1 MNTDSILLTVKT
13 HCNVSAE
20 DTSFDAE
27 LLEDTNTI
35 LGILPQLG
43 VGPNEG
49 FTIESEADGWSD
61 FLLGDPKI
69 GLIKSYV
76 GKRVRLLFDPPSNG
90 HHLEALKATISE
102 LESRLTY

>member
-1 MNTDSILLTVKT
+1 MATDSILDTVKT
-13 HCNVSAE
+13 HCNMPAE

-27 LLEDTNTI
+27 LIEHTNMI

-43 VGPNEG
+43 VGPDEG
-49 FTIESEADGWSD
+49 FAIESKGDEWSD
-61 FLLGDPKI
+61 FLSGNLKL

-76 GKRVRLLFDPPSNG
+76 GKRVRLLFDPPANG
-90 HHLEALKATISE
+90 QHLEALKATISE

>member
-1 MNTDSILLTVKT
+1 MATDSILLTVKT

-20 DTSFDAE
+20 DDSFDAE
-27 LLEDTNTI
+27 LIENANMI
-35 LGILPQLG
+35 LSILPQLG
-43 VGPNEG
+43 IGPDEG
-49 FTIESEADGWSD
+49 FAIEDKTDEWAD
-61 FLLGDPKI
+61 FLSENPKI

-90 HHLEALKATISE
+90 QHLEALKTAISE

>member
-1 MNTDSILLTVKT
+1 MSTDSILRTVKT

-27 LLEDTNTI
+27 LIEDTNTI

-43 VGPNEG
+43 IGPDEG
-49 FTIESEADGWSD
+49 CTIENGTDEWSD
-61 FLLGDPKI
+61 FFPENPKI
-69 GLIKSYV
+69 GMIKSYV
-76 GKRVRLLFDPPSNG
+76 GKRVRLLFDPPSNSQ
-90 HHLEALKATISE
+90 HLEALKATISE

>member
-27 LLEDTNTI
+27 LIEDTNMI
-35 LGILPQLG
+35 LSTLPQLG
-43 VGPNEG
+43 IGPNEG
-49 FTIESEADGWSD
+49 FAIENKADEWSD
-61 FLLGDPKI
+61 FLSENPKI

-76 GKRVRLLFDPPSNG
+76 GKYLLQKIFTVCFIKKIAPN
-90 HHLEALKATISE
+90 
-102 LESRLTY
+102 

>member
-1 MNTDSILLTVKT
+1 MNTDSILHTVKT

-27 LLEDTNTI
+27 LIEDTNMI

-43 VGPNEG
+43 IGPDDGITIDNEYD
-49 FTIESEADGWSD
+49 EWSD
-61 FLLGDPKI
+61 SFSGNSKI
-69 GLIKSYV
+69 GMIKSYV
-76 GKRVRLLFDPPSNG
+76 GKRVRLLFDPPSNSQ
-90 HHLEALKATISE
+90 HLEALKATISE

>member
-1 MNTDSILLTVKT
+1 MNTDSILLTVKA

-27 LLEDTNTI
+27 LIENTNTI

-43 VGPNEG
+43 IGPDEG
-49 FTIESEADGWSD
+49 FAIEDKSNEWSEFLSD
-61 FLLGDPKI
+61 NLKI
-69 GLIKSYV
+69 GLVKSYV
-76 GKRVRLLFDPPSNG
+76 GKRVRLLFDPPSNSQ
-90 HHLEALKATISE
+90 HLEALKATISE

>member
-27 LLEDTNTI
+27 LIEDTNTI

-43 VGPNEG
+43 VGPDEG
-49 FTIESEADGWSD
+49 FAIEDDTDEWSD
-61 FLLGDPKI
+61 FLSENSKI
-69 GLIKSYV
+69 SMVKSYV
-76 GKRVRLLFDPPSNG
+76 GKRVRLLFDPPSNSQ
-90 HHLEALKATISE
+90 HLEALKTTISE

>member
-27 LLEDTNTI
+27 LIENTNTI

-43 VGPNEG
+43 IGPDEG
-49 FTIESEADGWSD
+49 FAIENESDAWSD
-61 FLLGDPKI
+61 FLLEEPKI
-69 GLIKSYV
+69 GMIKSYI
-76 GKRVRLLFDPPSNG
+76 GKRVRLLFDPPSNSQ
-90 HHLEALKATISE
+90 HLEALKSTISE

>member
-1 MNTDSILLTVKT
+1 MSTDSILRTVRT
-13 HCNVSAE
+13 HCNVSAD

-27 LLEDTNTI
+27 LIENTNMI

-43 VGPNEG
+43 IGPDEG
-49 FTIESEADGWSD
+49 FTIENANDEWSD
-61 FLLGDPKI
+61 FLPENPKI

-76 GKRVRLLFDPPSNG
+76 GKRVRLVFDPPSNSQ
-90 HHLEALKATISE
+90 HLEALKATISE

>member
-1 MNTDSILLTVKT
+1 MITDSILSTVKT
-13 HCNVSAE
+13 HCNVSAD

-27 LLEDTNTI
+27 LIEHTNMI
-35 LGILPQLG
+35 LSILPQLG
-43 VGPNEG
+43 VGPDEG
-49 FTIESEADGWSD
+49 FAIESKNDEWSD
-61 FLLGDPKI
+61 FLPGNLKI

-90 HHLEALKATISE
+90 QHLEALKATISE

>member
-27 LLEDTNTI
+27 LIENTNMI

-43 VGPNEG
+43 IGPNEG
-49 FTIESEADGWSD
+49 FAIESKTDEWSD
-61 FLLGDPKI
+61 FLPENPKI
-69 GLIKSYV
+69 GMVKSYV
-76 GKRVRLLFDPPSNG
+76 GKRVRLLFDPPSNSQ
-90 HHLEALKATISE
+90 HLEALKTTISE